1 MATFRKKRSR
11 KYKRRN
17 TRRNRRSKKSLVGG
31 AEEYKYPE
39 KPKFSLPFGPNDLIQ
54 AIRQIISNEGSNEQY
69 TIATNFIRNMRS
81 NIVLY
86 TTRFKATLNNNIDDK
101 REQETIISSFEP
113 RLINVK
119 AELDQLYKET
129 SFRDE
134 ASIIKEARKIGID
147 YYTAMLETLMNIF
160 DIH

>member
-39 KPKFSLPFGPNDLIQ
+39 KPIISRPNDLIQ

-69 TIATNFIRNMRS
+69 NIATNFIRNMRS

-147 YYTAMLETLMNIF
+147 YYTAMLETLTNIF

>member
-31 AEEYKYPE
+31 AEEKYKYPE
-39 KPKFSLPFGPNDLIQ
+39 KPIISRPNDLIQ

-69 TIATNFIRNMRS
+69 TTATNFIRNMRS
-81 NIVLY
+81 NIVTY
-86 TTRFKATLNNNIDDK
+86 TTRFKTTLNNNIDDK

-119 AELDQLYKET
+119 AKLDQLYKET

-147 YYTAMLETLMNIF
+147 YYTAMLETLTNIF